1 MRRRLSGVGFG
12 LVLAL
17 LLVACQSDP
26 VVLSGEY
33 PIGVTDER
41 VSDGVALY
49 AAHCATCHADPET
62 GGQRRY
68 GAPRHD
74 EDGHTWHHADRQL
87 VEWVLNGVPGS
98 TVMPMFGNQL
108 SEEQVASIF
117 AYLKSTWNAEVR
129 EFQDAGSQ
137 TWEDQLAEG

>member
-1 MRRRLSGVGFG
+1 MKRRLSGVGFG
-12 LVLAL
+12 MVLAL
-17 LLVACQSDP
+17 LLGACQGEP
-26 VVLSGEY
+26 VELSGAY
-33 PIGVTDER
+33 PIEVTAER
-41 VSDGVALY
+41 VADGDGLY

-87 VEWVLNGVPGS
+87 VGWALNGVPGS
-98 TVMPMFGNQL
+98 SVMPAFGNQL
-108 SEEQVASIF
+108 TEEEVASIF

-137 TWEDQLAEG
+137 TWEDQLAAG